1 MKIGENIF
9 LAPYT
14 TFKIGGKAKFF
25 IEAKHIDDVKDGIKF
40 AEQKGLPFF
49 ILGGGSNI
57 LISDKGFCGLV
68 IRVSIRG
75 IQRDKNILQIGAGH
89 NWDNVVAYAVRENL
103 SGIENLSLI
112 PGTIGGAVFQNIGAY
127 GAELSDV
134 ITSVVAL
141 NTTTGK
147 IEKRSHKEGRF
158 GYRKSIF
165 QEHSGELVIL
175 KATIKLSPKFK
186 PNLSYHDIKE
196 YFHNRAVTLSTIR
209 KAVISIRRA
218 KLPYPDTIANAGSF
232 FKNPIIS
239 NARGITLIKKHP
251 ELKQKKAKGGIKLS
265 AGQLIELTKW
275 KGRRIDNV
283 GVSDKHS
290 LVLVNYNNG
299 TAEEIVNLARKI
311 QNSVLRRFSVR
322 LEPEVVI
329 LNYKPSRIATGTV
342 IF

>member
-1 MKIGENIF
+1 MKIRENIS

-25 IEAKHIDDVKDGIKF
+25 IEAKHVDDVKDGIKF
-40 AEQKGLPFF
+40 AEQNDLPFF

-57 LISDKGFCGLV
+57 LISDKGFRGLI

-75 IQRDKNILQIGAGH
+75 IQRDKNTLQIGAGH
-89 NWDNVVAYAVRENL
+89 NWDSVVAYAVRENL

-112 PGTIGGAVFQNIGAY
+112 PGTMGGAVFQNIGAY
-127 GAELSDV
+127 GTELSDV
-134 ITSVVAL
+134 IASVVVF
-141 NTTTGK
+141 NTTTEK
-147 IEKRSHKEGRF
+147 IEKLSLKACHF

-165 QEHSGELVIL
+165 QEYPGKLVIL
-175 KATIKLSPKFK
+175 KATIKLSSKFR
-186 PNLSYHDIKE
+186 PNLSYPDIKE
-196 YFHNRAVTLSTIR
+196 YFHDRAATLSAIR
-209 KAVISIRRA
+209 KAVVSIRQA

-239 NARGITLIKKHP
+239 NARGTTLMKKHP
-251 ELKQKKAKGGIKLS
+251 ELKQKKARGGIKLS
-265 AGQLIELTKW
+265 AGQLIELAKW
-275 KGRRIDNV
+275 KGRRTGNV

-290 LVLVNYNNG
+290 LVLVNYING
-299 TAEEIVNLARKI
+299 TAKEIVKLAHKI

-329 LNYKPSRIATGTV
+329 LNYKPARR
-342 IF
+342 